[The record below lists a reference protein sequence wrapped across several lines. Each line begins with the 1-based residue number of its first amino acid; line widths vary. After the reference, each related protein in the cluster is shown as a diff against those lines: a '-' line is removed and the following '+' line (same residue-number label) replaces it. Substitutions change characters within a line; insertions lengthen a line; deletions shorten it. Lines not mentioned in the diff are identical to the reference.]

1 MPIET
6 PILSF
11 AVVGAVNHGKSSVL
25 STLMQDDS
33 IRISPFPGET
43 ISLQRF
49 RLGGLVDF
57 YDTPGFQNPRKVL
70 EEIQNAPRDD
80 DPLEKFRAF
89 SQDHRHEPDFDA
101 ECRLLKPILEGAG
114 IIYVVDG
121 SKAISDIYRAEL
133 ELIRLT
139 GATRLALINY
149 SGAQNHA
156 KEWQSA
162 LKQTFNIVRDFNAH
176 SASYKDRESLLDA
189 LGSIEVS
196 WAPQLQ
202 KTKQVLRD
210 QRESRIGDATSI
222 VVAMVRECLSHSIGQ
237 PMLTEDDA
245 ARKSAAESLRLQFKK
260 EIAKVEVVAHNAII
274 TLFDHRLVKTSGD
287 SSKMIEE
294 DLFSETTWSL
304 LGLSRSQLIIA
315 TTLTLAILGGS
326 LDVFTAGHSLLL
338 GTLLGGTFGFGSAYL
353 LGKNQPEI
361 SVTLYWPKQIRKL
374 MPEKLHLSS
383 REIRVGPISAV
394 NFPWI
399 LLDRAVAIL
408 SYVASRTHALRD
420 QEAIQIEKLL
430 PWLKENQLSVE
441 HWASEERQFCSRFF
455 ATLRKDKVLKADDVD
470 QFTAIVH
477 AHVRAVVETAD
488 SSILSVLTEQSQI

>member
-1 MPIET
+1 MSIEDPIR
-6 PILSF
+6 SF

-33 IRISPFPGET
+33 IRVSEFPGET
-43 ISLQRF
+43 VGLQSF

-70 EEIQNAPRDD
+70 DEIEKAPKDD
-80 DPLEKFRAF
+80 DPLEKFRVFA
-89 SQDHRHEPDFDA
+89 DAHRHEPDFDA
-101 ECRLLKPILEGAG
+101 ECRLLKPILDGAG

-149 SGAQNHA
+149 SGEQNHA

-176 SASYKDRESLLDA
+176 SASYRDRESLLDA
-189 LGSIEVS
+189 LGTIEAS
-196 WAPQLQ
+196 WEPQLQ
-202 KTKQVLRD
+202 KAKFALRE
-210 QRESRIGDATSI
+210 QRKARIDDATSI
-222 VVAMVRECLSHSIGQ
+222 VIAMIRECLSHSIGQ
-237 PMLTEDDA
+237 PILTEDEA

-260 EIAKVEVVAHNAII
+260 EIATIEILAHNSII
-274 TLFDHRLVKTSGD
+274 KLFDHHLVKSNSE
-287 SSKMIEE
+287 SSKIIDE

-326 LDVFTAGHSLLL
+326 LDIFTAGHTLLL
-338 GTLLGGTFGFGSAYL
+338 GTILGGTFGFGSAYL
-353 LGKNQPEI
+353 LGKKQPEI
-361 SVTLYWPKQIRKL
+361 SVTLYWPESIRKL
-374 MPEKLHLSS
+374 MPEKFRFSS
-383 REIRVGPISAV
+383 SEIRVGPMSAV

-399 LLDRAVAIL
+399 LLDRSIATL
-408 SYVASRTHALRD
+408 SYVARRTHARRD
-420 QEAIQIEKLL
+420 QEEIQIEKLL

-441 HWASEERQFCSRFF
+441 QWPSDERKFCSWFF
-455 ATLRKDKVLKADDVD
+455 ATLRKENLLKADDVS
-470 QFTAIVH
+470 QFTKIVH
-477 AHVRAVVETAD
+477 EHIREVVEAAD
-488 SSILSVLTEQSQI
+488 RPSALL